1 MTTSADEIKA
11 DIVATRAELVETA
24 DALAT
29 KLDAKAQVAKRV
41 AVAIAGAAGASLVV
55 AVVVQGLR
63 KLRT

>member
-63 KLRT
+63 KLRK